1 MIAQNEIN
9 RQKGLEKKTDNH
21 TVSDKH
27 HKGSIDCTIIRY
39 PRMGVKHTWQ
49 VYVISELK
57 IKLLCFFTYHGINF
71 HRREQKDLLAVLR
84 FVTIQNEPKLA
95 KTKYA
100 AHN

>member
-39 PRMGVKHTWQ
+39 PRMGVKHT
-49 VYVISELK
+49 
-57 IKLLCFFTYHGINF
+57 
-71 HRREQKDLLAVLR
+71 
-84 FVTIQNEPKLA
+84 
-95 KTKYA
+95 
-100 AHN
+100 